1 MTDASPKV
9 DFRQEF
15 RVVSGPSSTAVNNST
30 IFIGSRLDKTGERIV
45 LWRDIQTVVKKAD
58 HVMCGNT
65 LISFMTDD
73 DFKELDPQRILYHP
87 GVVLDVIVEGQVP
100 EANTSTPT
108 ENQVGTAAMDL
119 DYSTNDND
127 GLASTIRHVD
137 NLSINPMEDVVTQ
150 SVNAE
155 RGQKLIQRHGWP
167 PIAQQTG
174 KVAGMQIKGLDMDD
188 PILKQLMGMGV
199 TSMTN
204 NDIYHIYT
212 IRMLH
217 QMINQQVIIE
227 NKLQAIMQQNY
238 ELHEYPIP
246 RLFIVLPKPK
256 RRRDRMTHPL
266 SKQFRLY
273 FLCECG
279 DHTIGA
285 GRGNLPNKIHLAK
298 HGGYDLDQPNE
309 FFQRYGS
316 YVLTMMK
323 FVKYGVMAA
332 GIAVP
337 PLAIFKVVEGIE
349 TIQKSLGMTLDK
361 VGSLVDET
369 IKHIQEMEKHT
380 EIGGSAT
387 AGPMRLDDIE
397 ALEGADLRQLQLYL
411 NEKDKGRV
419 LGDLFRIFTPDGHVK
434 WVCIEHF
441 KENYRKAAM
450 QRFKDIITANGA
462 MFLQDTVMI
471 RLGSTTLAN
480 QFYEAMVKAQ
490 GVRNLDI
497 TLEWDV
503 TLGDLEALESAV
515 TRANIL
521 QLEISGVYFKGPRL
535 SLLNNS
541 RRYNPILGLMCNSR
555 LEELSLRNFDH
566 FFQRIDVSSMV
577 ISTHLRK
584 FNLFSSMVKSA
595 DMQEFNLFAPKDEA
609 FSEPSLYGR
618 HCKANLKNLLK
629 RCPSLEELWIDVS
642 DVDKAYEDLTEDTS
656 ILPEKLTIQINQVR
670 VFVEVSQGKI
680 QSVKT
685 EIKSREGY
693 YSIVPFL
700 RRGHLTELEME
711 LGSEDSSMTRLV
723 DVLLWN
729 PNIRNVTVMGWSLE
743 QAITNTI
750 TSARM
755 QILLDRGSCE
765 LRQGKITFKQLGE
778 LFSVFLE
785 FQDGLPQPIVSSY
798 CQMLGDDHQLYRR
811 VFQLFGWSFT
821 TLITDMEFN
830 DDLASVLDRITEK
843 YGSKINWLSLDTT
856 TLRVEGFKCVK
867 RVIDRS
873 QDLQR
878 FHLVIPDM
886 NEEYRRTT
894 FKNLIH
900 RYGKRL
906 TGLALFGRSPKSWMP
921 IVMALCPTRDE
932 LPELEDLGLFN
943 DGVGDL
949 PLDGAHWIARMASRS
964 SHLPSAPPQD
974 RSNIVSATSGHN
986 KGSLELLDL
995 GNISLQYPGWE
1006 VVVKA
1011 LDFSILRT
1019 LYIGKGFSV
1028 DDLALLVDRIP
1039 LNTNPV
1045 DKLDISIMDEPFEA
1059 GIRTEWDAHITKLFA
1074 NRNVREVEDSYY
1086 WSASRFWA
1094 HFANLSRVGAA
1105 DDTGHDN

>member
-380 EIGGSAT
+380 EI
-387 AGPMRLDDIE
+387 
-397 ALEGADLRQLQLYL
+397 
-411 NEKDKGRV
+411 
-419 LGDLFRIFTPDGHVK
+419 
-434 WVCIEHF
+434 
-441 KENYRKAAM
+441 
-450 QRFKDIITANGA
+450 
-462 MFLQDTVMI
+462 
-471 RLGSTTLAN
+471 
-480 QFYEAMVKAQ
+480 
-490 GVRNLDI
+490 
-497 TLEWDV
+497 
-503 TLGDLEALESAV
+503 
-515 TRANIL
+515 
-521 QLEISGVYFKGPRL
+521 
-535 SLLNNS
+535 
-541 RRYNPILGLMCNSR
+541 
-555 LEELSLRNFDH
+555 
-566 FFQRIDVSSMV
+566 
-577 ISTHLRK
+577 
-584 FNLFSSMVKSA
+584 
-595 DMQEFNLFAPKDEA
+595 
-609 FSEPSLYGR
+609 
-618 HCKANLKNLLK
+618 
-629 RCPSLEELWIDVS
+629 
-642 DVDKAYEDLTEDTS
+642 
-656 ILPEKLTIQINQVR
+656 
-670 VFVEVSQGKI
+670 
-680 QSVKT
+680 
-685 EIKSREGY
+685 
-693 YSIVPFL
+693 
-700 RRGHLTELEME
+700 
-711 LGSEDSSMTRLV
+711 
-723 DVLLWN
+723 
-729 PNIRNVTVMGWSLE
+729 
-743 QAITNTI
+743 
-750 TSARM
+750 
-755 QILLDRGSCE
+755 
-765 LRQGKITFKQLGE
+765 
-778 LFSVFLE
+778 
-785 FQDGLPQPIVSSY
+785 
-798 CQMLGDDHQLYRR
+798 
-811 VFQLFGWSFT
+811 
-821 TLITDMEFN
+821 
-830 DDLASVLDRITEK
+830 
-843 YGSKINWLSLDTT
+843 
-856 TLRVEGFKCVK
+856 
-867 RVIDRS
+867 
-873 QDLQR
+873 
-878 FHLVIPDM
+878 
-886 NEEYRRTT
+886 
-894 FKNLIH
+894 
-900 RYGKRL
+900 
-906 TGLALFGRSPKSWMP
+906 
-921 IVMALCPTRDE
+921 
-932 LPELEDLGLFN
+932 
-943 DGVGDL
+943 
-949 PLDGAHWIARMASRS
+949 
-964 SHLPSAPPQD
+964 
-974 RSNIVSATSGHN
+974 
-986 KGSLELLDL
+986 
-995 GNISLQYPGWE
+995 
-1006 VVVKA
+1006 
-1011 LDFSILRT
+1011 
-1019 LYIGKGFSV
+1019 
-1028 DDLALLVDRIP
+1028 
-1039 LNTNPV
+1039 
-1045 DKLDISIMDEPFEA
+1045 
-1059 GIRTEWDAHITKLFA
+1059 
-1074 NRNVREVEDSYY
+1074 
-1086 WSASRFWA
+1086 
-1094 HFANLSRVGAA
+1094 
-1105 DDTGHDN
+1105 

>member
-1 MTDASPKV
+1 
-9 DFRQEF
+9 
-15 RVVSGPSSTAVNNST
+15 
-30 IFIGSRLDKTGERIV
+30 
-45 LWRDIQTVVKKAD
+45 
-58 HVMCGNT
+58 
-65 LISFMTDD
+65 
-73 DFKELDPQRILYHP
+73 
-87 GVVLDVIVEGQVP
+87 
-100 EANTSTPT
+100 
-108 ENQVGTAAMDL
+108 
-119 DYSTNDND
+119 
-127 GLASTIRHVD
+127 
-137 NLSINPMEDVVTQ
+137 

-188 PILKQLMGMGV
+188 PILKQLMGMG
-199 TSMTN
+199 
-204 NDIYHIYT
+204 
-212 IRMLH
+212 
-217 QMINQQVIIE
+217 MINQQVIIE

-521 QLEISGVYFKGPRL
+521 QLEIIQLVLIHGVQLVRAQ
-535 SLLNNS
+535 
-541 RRYNPILGLMCNSR
+541 RRG
-555 LEELSLRNFDH
+555 
-566 FFQRIDVSSMV
+566 FFRTITLCQS
-577 ISTHLRK
+577 
-584 FNLFSSMVKSA
+584 
-595 DMQEFNLFAPKDEA
+595 E
-609 FSEPSLYGR
+609 EPS
-618 HCKANLKNLLK
+618 KAM
-629 RCPSLEELWIDVS
+629 P
-642 DVDKAYEDLTEDTS
+642 
-656 ILPEKLTIQINQVR
+656 
-670 VFVEVSQGKI
+670 
-680 QSVKT
+680 
-685 EIKSREGY
+685 KSRG
-693 YSIVPFL
+693 
-700 RRGHLTELEME
+700 TE
-711 LGSEDSSMTRLV
+711 
-723 DVLLWN
+723 
-729 PNIRNVTVMGWSLE
+729 
-743 QAITNTI
+743 
-750 TSARM
+750 
-755 QILLDRGSCE
+755 
-765 LRQGKITFKQLGE
+765 
-778 LFSVFLE
+778 
-785 FQDGLPQPIVSSY
+785 
-798 CQMLGDDHQLYRR
+798 
-811 VFQLFGWSFT
+811 
-821 TLITDMEFN
+821 
-830 DDLASVLDRITEK
+830 
-843 YGSKINWLSLDTT
+843 
-856 TLRVEGFKCVK
+856 
-867 RVIDRS
+867 RS
-873 QDLQR
+873 
-878 FHLVIPDM
+878 
-886 NEEYRRTT
+886 
-894 FKNLIH
+894 
-900 RYGKRL
+900 
-906 TGLALFGRSPKSWMP
+906 
-921 IVMALCPTRDE
+921 
-932 LPELEDLGLFN
+932 
-943 DGVGDL
+943 
-949 PLDGAHWIARMASRS
+949 LDGARNGAWFRGFKYDTIGWVAST
-964 SHLPSAPPQD
+964 HCIVEGLPAIWLASKLLTVLRIYRGTSCQSWKTLGCSTMVFGQYFSA
-974 RSNIVSATSGHN
+974 
-986 KGSLELLDL
+986 
-995 GNISLQYPGWE
+995 

-1074 NRNVREVEDSYY
+1074 NRNDSYY